1 MWPMHRRWST
11 RHCMGGVVSMN
22 GSAIG
27 LWKKL
32 QVSMAGTLTKAFRH
46 MRLGYIDAYVMYQ
59 LLQDPDHW
67 PAAEDAPDGWRVIR
81 MLLHASGS
89 GYLAATI

>member
-1 MWPMHRRWST
+1 
-11 RHCMGGVVSMN
+11 MGGVVSMN

-46 MRLGYIDAYVMYQ
+46 MRLGYIDAYVMY
-59 LLQDPDHW
+59 
-67 PAAEDAPDGWRVIR
+67 
-81 MLLHASGS
+81 
-89 GYLAATI
+89 

>member
-1 MWPMHRRWST
+1 
-11 RHCMGGVVSMN
+11 MGGVVSMN

-32 QVSMAGTLTKAFRH
+32 RVSMVDTLTKAFRH
-46 MRLGYIDAYVMYQ
+46 KRLSYIDAYVMYQ
-59 LLQDPDHW
+59 LLQDSDHW
-67 PAAEDAPDGWRVIR
+67 PTPDDPPGRWRVIR
-81 MLLHASGS
+81 TPLQASGS

>member
-1 MWPMHRRWST
+1 LEP

-32 QVSMAGTLTKAFRH
+32 GFSIVGTLPKAFRH
-46 MRLGYIDAYVMYQ
+46 KRLGYIDAYVMYE
-59 LLQDPDHW
+59 LLQDPDHC
-67 PAAEDAPDGWRVIR
+67 PIADDAPG
-81 MLLHASGS
+81 G
-89 GYLAATI
+89 

>member
-1 MWPMHRRWST
+1 
-11 RHCMGGVVSMN
+11 MGGVVSMN

-32 QVSMAGTLTKAFRH
+32 RVSMVDTLAKAFRH
-46 MRLGYIDAYVMYQ
+46 KRLRYIDAYVMYQ
-59 LLQDPDHW
+59 LQQDSDHW
-67 PAAEDAPDGWRVIR
+67 PTADDPPGGWRVLR
-81 MLLHASGS
+81 MPLQASGS

>member
-1 MWPMHRRWST
+1 MEP

-32 QVSMAGTLTKAFRH
+32 RGSMVGTLPKSFCH
-46 MRLGYIDAYVMYQ
+46 KRLRYIDAYVMYQ
-59 LLQDPDHW
+59 LLQDSDQW
-67 PAAEDAPDGWRVIR
+67 PTADDPPGGWRVIR
-81 MLLHASGS
+81 MLLQASGS

>member
-1 MWPMHRRWST
+1 
-11 RHCMGGVVSMN
+11 MGGVVSMN
-22 GSAIG
+22 VPAIG

-32 QVSMAGTLTKAFRH
+32 RVSMVGTLTKAFRH
-46 MRLGYIDAYVMYQ
+46 KRLGYIDAYVMYQ

-67 PAAEDAPDGWRVIR
+67 PTADDAPGGWRVIR
-81 MLLHASGS
+81 MLLQASGS

>member
-1 MWPMHRRWST
+1 
-11 RHCMGGVVSMN
+11 MGGVVSMN

-67 PAAEDAPDGWRVIR
+67 PAADDAPDGWRVIR
-81 MLLHASGS
+81 MLLQASGS